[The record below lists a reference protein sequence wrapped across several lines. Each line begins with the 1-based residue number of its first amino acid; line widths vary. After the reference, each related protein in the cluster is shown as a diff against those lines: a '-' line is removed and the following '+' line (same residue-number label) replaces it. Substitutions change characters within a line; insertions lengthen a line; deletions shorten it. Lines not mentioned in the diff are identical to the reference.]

1 MVTASLPAPFIQQ
14 ENKGHSV
21 FGKWSEYLSSDIA
34 MDLGTANTL
43 VHVRGKGVVL
53 NEPSLVAFESES
65 GAAVAFGKEAKE
77 MFGKT
82 NAHISTLRPLKSG
95 VISDFTYASE
105 MIRSFLKKSMSGF
118 RLLKPR
124 LIIGVPSGITQVEK
138 RAVIDAAHCAGVRH
152 VRLIEEPMAAA
163 LGAGL
168 PVNEP
173 VGSMI
178 IDIGGGTTE
187 VAILCLGG
195 TNYSRSI
202 RVAGDEMDEAIQR
215 YLRRHFS
222 LEIGVYEAER
232 LKKEIGSAIPLRKIE
247 LSRTFGR
254 NIRTGLPQQAN
265 VSDEVIRDA
274 LSEPIFAIVDSV
286 NTALE
291 QANPEIAQD
300 IMAHGIYLAG
310 GGALTRGLTQRIQ
323 EEIGIQVHRVDDPLG
338 CVVRGVGKV
347 LDELPNLS
355 RLCIS

>member
-1 MVTASLPAPFIQQ
+1 MVSASLPVPHIRGEQKSHTLFD
-14 ENKGHSV
+14 
-21 FGKWSEYLSSDIA
+21 KWRERISTDIA

-43 VHVRGKGVVL
+43 VHVRGKGIVI
-53 NEPSLVAFESES
+53 NEPSLVAFESET
-65 GAAVAFGKEAKE
+65 GTAVACGKEAKE

-82 NAHISTLRPLKSG
+82 NAHISTVRPLKSG
-95 VISDFTYASE
+95 VISDFTYASA
-105 MIRSFLKKSMSGF
+105 MIRSFLRKSMSGF

-124 LIIGVPSGITQVEK
+124 LVIGVPSGITQVEK
-138 RAVIDAAHCAGVRH
+138 RAVIDAAHYAGVRQ

-168 PVNEP
+168 PVSDP
-173 VGSMI
+173 VGSMVV
-178 IDIGGGTTE
+178 DIGGGTTE

-195 TNYSRSI
+195 TSYSRSI

-215 YLRRHFS
+215 YLRRHFG

-232 LKKEIGSAIPLRKIE
+232 LKKEIGSAIPLGKTE

-274 LSEPIFAIVDSV
+274 LSEPILAIIDSV

-300 IMAHGIYLAG
+300 IMAHGVYLAG
-310 GGALTRGLTQRIQ
+310 GGALTRGLTQRLE
-323 EEIGIQVHRVDDPLG
+323 EEIGIRVHRVDDPLG

-347 LDELPNLS
+347 LEDLPSLS